1 MEKSEGAVVRSG
13 FTLSVRQMETTKFLY
28 SVEWL
33 ALESNSVDWDNN
45 YLPGY
50 SYGHNIFEQNI
61 FRADNDEIERYTKPP
76 VLWTEHR
83 W

>member
-1 MEKSEGAVVRSG
+1 
-13 FTLSVRQMETTKFLY
+13 METTKFLY

-50 SYGHNIFEQNI
+50 SYGPNIFEQNI